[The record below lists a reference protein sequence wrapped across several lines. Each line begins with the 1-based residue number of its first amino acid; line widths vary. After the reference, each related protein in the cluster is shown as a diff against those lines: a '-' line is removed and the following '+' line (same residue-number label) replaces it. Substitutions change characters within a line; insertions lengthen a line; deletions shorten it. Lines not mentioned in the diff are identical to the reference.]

1 MKWKGWIESSRV
13 VRVLIGPLQFPPP
26 FLLIAFALVS
36 LLSVLDSSRFLLS
49 SHRLL
54 LSLSLSISTIM
65 DGRPLYVDVSSA
77 DQSQSTV
84 AHPCL

>member
-54 LSLSLSISTIM
+54 LSLSISTIM

-77 DQSQSTV
+77 NQSQSTV